1 MKRPSKSDSP
11 QFIVTGGAGF
21 IGSNLV
27 KALNERGHEN
37 IIVVDHLNHPAKTR
51 NLERLR
57 FSDYYDKVTFRT
69 MLQED
74 MIPKVDCLFHI
85 GACSSTLVSDE
96 AYLTDNNYLYSVE
109 SCEWAARVGARFV
122 YASSAAT
129 YGDGSL
135 GYGDEDDSVTRS
147 LRPLNAY
154 GRSKQMFDL
163 WAMDQGLFDRIAG
176 LKYFNVY
183 GPGEDHKGEMRS
195 MVHKAYGQIASDGVV
210 RLFQSHRPDYRDGEQ
225 VRDFVYVADAVAVTL
240 FFWDHPEVSG
250 LYNCGTGRARTWI
263 DLAKALF
270 AAVGKEP
277 KVEFVPMPPQ
287 LRSSYQYH
295 TRADMSK
302 LRRAGFVAPFI
313 DTEEG
318 VARYV
323 REYLAAA
330 PGV

>member
-1 MKRPSKSDSP
+1 MGHRSKSSAHR
-11 QFIVTGGAGF
+11 FIVTGGAGF

-27 KALNERGHEN
+27 RALNERGHED
-37 IIVVDHLNHPAKTR
+37 IIVVDQLNHPAKLR
-51 NLERLR
+51 NLDRLR
-57 FSDYYDKVTFRT
+57 FTDFYDKAAFRT
-69 MLQED
+69 MLQEELV
-74 MIPKVDCLFHI
+74 PKVDCMFHV
-85 GACSSTLVSDE
+85 GACSSTLVTDE
-96 AYLTDNNYLYSVE
+96 AYLTDNNYRYSVE
-109 SCEWAARVGARFV
+109 MCEWAMRVGARFI

-135 GYGDEDDSVTRS
+135 GYGDDDDQVTRA

-163 WAMDQGLFDRIAG
+163 WALDHGLFDRIAG

-195 MVHKAYGQIASDGVV
+195 MVLKAHGQIESDGIV
-210 RLFQSHRPDYRDGEQ
+210 RLFQSHRPEYRDGEQ

-250 LYNCGTGRARTWI
+250 LYNCGTGRARSWI
-263 DLAKALF
+263 DLARALY

-277 KVEFVPMPPQ
+277 RIEYVPMPPE
-287 LRSSYQYH
+287 LRNSYQYH
-295 TRADMSK
+295 TQADMAK
-302 LRRAGFVAPFI
+302 LRQVGYAAPFI
-313 DTEEG
+313 DIEEG

-323 REYLAAA
+323 RDCLAAA
-330 PGV
+330 PKP